1 MLGGCAGWVLSAFR
15 GGLGCR
21 ISLSRGLVLPAVGAA
36 DAREGRP
43 GWCCFGMAHRPS
55 AAPVADSPHRGRPG
69 GPVSSSKDG
78 PGRARSRA
86 ARLRCWGFYGAG
98 ALAVVSDRSDGP
110 AVRLPVSTVNGQLE
124 SVGRSCLSGCAVL
137 VKRRRGSEEALR
149 TCKCRWVT
157 VAVDKAACASSS
169 FGWWLLGLLRL
180 R

>member
-15 GGLGCR
+15 GGLGRR

-69 GPVSSSKDG
+69 GPASSSKDG

-86 ARLRCWGFYGAG
+86 ARLRCWGIYAHGLLPLFRIGATAPPFAYPFRRLMVNLSPLDG
-98 ALAVVSDRSDGP
+98 VVCRVAPFLAKRCHG
-110 AVRLPVSTVNGQLE
+110 
-124 SVGRSCLSGCAVL
+124 SG
-137 VKRRRGSEEALR
+137 GGLR

-169 FGWWLLGLLRL
+169 FGRWLVGFLRL